1 MSDATSNEANGILS
15 YNENWNSRV
24 STSNQHAVDSY
35 NNTMNNAKMTGAFEK
50 GKGEVERYKGVG
62 EGVLH
67 TIKQGSEARNF
78 DSSVA
83 GFGKGKGV
91 SGYFSPYTQGQ
102 MVKGR
107 MTYAKTRVSQ
117 ALGSDVKT
125 PVSAKDLGMK
135 QQVSAPSFKPSSA
148 PDLPAGSGTKSVAGS
163 SVEVGAKDVDS
174 ATSTAMAKAGGGM
187 YAKGAGEMADIGAKG
202 GVIRKGLSKVMDLA
216 PKQTGAIADV
226 AGKGLGFLSAG
237 DAIYDRF
244 NGDYAKD
251 TKLQKAGNTGD
262 MIAGGLDA
270 LSIAMPVLAPVAGV
284 ASVISA
290 GLDIAGSAQ
299 EKSNK
304 ESAAKTKELGAEQGS
319 KQTASIS
326 SEGKVATQ
334 QVSAY

>member
-1 MSDATSNEANGILS
+1 MSEQTTNQANNILS

-24 STSNQHAVDSY
+24 QTSNQHSVDTY
-35 NNTMNNAKMTGAFEK
+35 NNTMRNAGMTATFEK

-62 EGVLH
+62 EAALH
-67 TIKQGSEARNF
+67 TIKQGSEAHNF

-83 GFGKGKGV
+83 GFGKGKGFT
-91 SGYFSPYTQGQ
+91 GYFHPYTQGQ

-107 MTYAKTRVSQ
+107 MKYAGARVQQ
-117 ALGSDVKT
+117 AVGADVKT
-125 PVSAKDLGMK
+125 PISAKDLGMK
-135 QQVSAPSFKPSSA
+135 QKVAAPSFKPSAA
-148 PDLPAGSGTKSVAGS
+148 PDLAEGPGTKSIPGS
-163 SVEVGAKDVDS
+163 AVEVGAKDTDTALS
-174 ATSTAMAKAGGGM
+174 ATMAKAGGGM

-284 ASVISA
+284 ASAISA
-290 GLDIAGSAQ
+290 GLDIAGAAQ
-299 EKSNK
+299 SKGDK
-304 ESAAKTKELGAEQGS
+304 ATAAKAKEEASEQGS
-319 KQTASIS
+319 KATASVS
-326 SEGKVATQ
+326 SEGKVGAQ
-334 QVSAY
+334 QISAY